1 MTRGYIPIEL
11 GDSWLTTKPM
21 AVGSLCYV
29 PAQRAPRA
37 SRAGG
42 DHSVEYS
49 NGVILTSE
57 SSSDKVHIMIQA
69 MEAKLDSQERNNSI
83 YRLKFLNRN

>member
-29 PAQRAPRA
+29 PAHC
-37 SRAGG
+37 AGG

-69 MEAKLDSQERNNSI
+69 MQAKLDSQERNNSI

>member
-21 AVGSLCYV
+21 AVGSLCCV
-29 PAQRAPRA
+29 PAHQLRD
-37 SRAGG
+37 GG
-42 DHSVEYS
+42 YHSVEYS